1 MSKLEYLEICED
13 INPGYLPYDIFFNL
27 INLKEIKVPICF
39 KAYKD
44 DLFQKCYN
52 LMKIKYV
59 KDNVEYI
66 EKFKI
71 KYEILSHTENVKMNN
86 LIKIKIL
93 GTIIIPKF
101 FKFIEKNNYYD
112 LSEYL
117 EYVECD
123 TK

>member
-1 MSKLEYLEICED
+1 
-13 INPGYLPYDIFFNL
+13 
-27 INLKEIKVPICF
+27 
-39 KAYKD
+39 
-44 DLFQKCYN
+44 
-52 LMKIKYV
+52 MKIKYV

-86 LIKIKIL
+86 LIKIKNL
-93 GTIIIPKF
+93 GTLIIPKF
-101 FKFIEKNNYYD
+101 VKFIEKNNYYD

-117 EYVECD
+117 ECVECD